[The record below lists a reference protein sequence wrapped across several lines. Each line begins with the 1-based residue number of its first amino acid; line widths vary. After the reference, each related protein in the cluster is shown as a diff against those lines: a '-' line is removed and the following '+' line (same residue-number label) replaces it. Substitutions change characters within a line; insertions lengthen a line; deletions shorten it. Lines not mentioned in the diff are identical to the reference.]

1 VDPTPKQ
8 APMLVGR
15 YAVYGA
21 IASGGMATVHYG
33 RLLGPVGFSRTVAI
47 KRLHPQYAGD
57 PEFVHKFMEE
67 ARLAARIH
75 HPNVVQTID
84 VVQTDGELFLVMDYV
99 PGESLARL
107 ARGTAIAPS
116 LRVIST
122 IVTGALYGL
131 HAAHEARDEH
141 GRPLGLVHRDV
152 SPQNILVGTDGIPK
166 ILDFGIAKAE
176 GRGEDTGKG
185 LLKGKLAYM
194 PPEQLKGERPNR
206 RIDIYAAGVILWE
219 LLTGDRLF
227 AAENEALVFRKILDG
242 NIPRVADVVRARRL
256 GAAERDAI
264 DQLDDILSRA
274 LAQNPEDR
282 FATAKQMALEIER
295 CVAPATS
302 SEVGEWVET
311 AAQSVLRMRAE
322 RVAEIESA
330 SSLSVPQ
337 AVQEESIGVA
347 RNAPVPFPSETSMSG
362 AQLVAHE
369 EEEEPQRAWI
379 PYAAGGLGV
388 LVGLVA
394 LFIAHSRV
402 VPAQSG
408 PAPTP
413 TPSQTATTAP
423 PPPVSAAAAPPI
435 PTIPTVPP
443 SVAPPPEPPPSAT
456 ATATATA
463 TAKRKPVYVPNP
475 CNPPYTID
483 AQGVKVYKPQCVK

>member
-1 VDPTPKQ
+1 
-8 APMLVGR
+8 MLVGR

-67 ARLAARIH
+67 ARLAARIQ
-75 HPNVVQTID
+75 HPNVVQTLD

-256 GAAERDAI
+256 GSTERDAI

-274 LAQNPEDR
+274 LTQNPEDR

-337 AVQEESIGVA
+337 AVQDESIGVA

-362 AQLVAHE
+362 AQLVAHDEAE
-369 EEEEPQRAWI
+369 EEDPPRAWI

-388 LVGLVA
+388 LVGLIA

-402 VPAQSG
+402 SPPAG
-408 PAPTP
+408 PATPPTA
-413 TPSQTATTAP
+413 SQTVAPLATPPPPTVTQAAP
-423 PPPVSAAAAPPI
+423 PPSI
-435 PTIPTVPP
+435 PTIHAVIADPPPAP
-443 SVAPPPEPPPSAT
+443 SVAPSAT
-456 ATATATA
+456 A
-463 TAKRKPVYVPNP
+463 KKKPVFVANP

-483 AQGVKVYKPQCVK
+483 PQGVKVYKPQCVK

>member
-1 VDPTPKQ
+1 
-8 APMLVGR
+8 
-15 YAVYGA
+15 
-21 IASGGMATVHYG
+21 MATVHYG
-33 RLLGPVGFSRTVAI
+33 RLMGPVGFSRTVAI

-141 GRPLGLVHRDV
+141 GHALGIVHRDV
-152 SPQNILVGTDGIPK
+152 SPQNVLVGTDGVPK

-206 RIDIYAAGVILWE
+206 RVDIYAAGVILWE

-227 AAENEALVFRKILDG
+227 AAENEAVVFRKILDG
-242 NIPRVADVVRARRL
+242 NIPRVSDIVRARRL
-256 GAAERDAI
+256 GATERGAI
-264 DQLDDILSRA
+264 DQLDDILARA

-337 AVQEESIGVA
+337 AVQEDIIGVA
-347 RNAPVPFPSETSMSG
+347 RNAPVPFPSDTSMSG
-362 AQLVAHE
+362 AQLVAN
-369 EEEEPQRAWI
+369 EPEDEPARAWV
-379 PYAAGGLGV
+379 PWVAGGLGV
-388 LVGLVA
+388 LVGLFA
-394 LFIAHSRV
+394 LLIAHWRIERANNEEAARIAASAQIPVAAPIRAPSASSA
-402 VPAQSG
+402 VPLI
-408 PAPTP
+408 PTI
-413 TPSQTATTAP
+413 TPPPTAP
-423 PPPVSAAAAPPI
+423 PVVSAA
-435 PTIPTVPP
+435 P
-443 SVAPPPEPPPSAT
+443 SASGPKPAPSAT
-456 ATATATA
+456 V
-463 TAKRKPVYVPNP
+463 KKPQWAPNP
-475 CNPPYTID
+475 CVPPFTID
-483 AQGVKVYKPQCVK
+483 ATGVKVYKPQCIK